1 MTLELRFT
9 LPGQHE
15 RSVVLNQSRML
26 VGTLLSNQVVLR
38 ADNVDPIHALI
49 EQNPDG
55 SWSILDL
62 GASQGVLINGRKIDV
77 ESSFTEQDNIQVGSV
92 TLSVQKQVLQS
103 MTGAGGSVAL
113 DQSGTS
119 APTNI
124 PTYEEPNLPV
134 TATVKSPQPTVAARP
149 KSKRRRKK
157 TLFSPRE
164 ARPSGDVLEIVAFW
178 DHTVLEVEHFHPDV
192 KGYEKAIIG
201 DPTNPEHHFI
211 TGSKGNAPFTL
222 AKAGTSGYSLKM
234 SSSMKARVRKSG
246 KVEKFSGKN
255 KLNLGKRDIA
265 HVKYHSVNYFLM
277 FVNPPKLALPPAKSK
292 DPLFMM
298 LSSAMAVLF
307 LLAVVPIVYMSMGYE
322 KKKPDAD
329 DPYQIQYAAQ
339 KKRPKPIMK
348 PKPKIK
354 KVKKPPV
361 VMTPPKPMARKP
373 MPVKPKVK
381 PKAVKKPMPMPKNIR
396 QNKLKPP
403 KPVTRTKTKPKP
415 KANSGRGTP
424 STGKKNPNF
433 KRPGPMTSAPK
444 GRSGGRKGAGNN
456 SAGGQRKGKDKI
468 RGMGV
473 KGGKKN
479 VTSGVNLSKLGLG
492 AGKVSNR
499 RGIGAISTP
508 FKNSD
513 GGLGAGGGRG
523 TKTRG
528 FGGPGSGSSLGIPG
542 SGTGLNN
549 FGNGNGGLGSGNDG
563 TGGFGKSGIGRGRGS
578 RGGGVSIDVPPV
590 DAVSGGGLT
599 PEEIMAVI
607 RANLNQIRHCYN
619 QFLQRSPGRSGT
631 VKVAFKVKTNG
642 RVSSSRVT
650 TASINDSKLKGCITG
665 KIRRWKFP
673 KPRSSKPVDV
683 TYPFNFSP
691 AN

>member
-26 VGTLLSNQVVLR
+26 IGTLLSNQVVLR

-55 SWSILDL
+55 TWSVLDL

-77 ESSFTEQDNIQVGSV
+77 ESSFTEKDTLQVGSV
-92 TLSVQKQVLQS
+92 TLEVQKQVVQTMVDS
-103 MTGAGGSVAL
+103 GGSVAV
-113 DQSGTS
+113 DYSGTQAPTS
-119 APTNI
+119 APV
-124 PTYEEPNLPV
+124 YEEPVLPV
-134 TATVKSPQPTVAARP
+134 TATVKSPEPKASARP
-149 KSKRRRKK
+149 KSKRRRK

-164 ARPSGDVLEIVAFW
+164 ARPTGDVLEVVAFW
-178 DHTVLEVEHFHPDV
+178 DHTVLEVEHFHPDM
-192 KGYEKAIIG
+192 KGYEKAVIG
-201 DPTNPEHHFI
+201 DPTNPDHHFI

-222 AKAGTSGYSLKM
+222 AKAGTSGYTLKM
-234 SSSMKARVRKSG
+234 SSSMKARIRKSG

-277 FVNPPKLALPPAKSK
+277 FVNPPKLALPPSKNK

-307 LLAVVPIVYMSMGYE
+307 LLAVVPIVFLSMSVE
-322 KKKPDAD
+322 KKKSDAD
-329 DPYQIQYAAQ
+329 DPYQIQYATQ
-339 KKRPKPIMK
+339 KKKPKPIMK
-348 PKPKIK
+348 PKPRIK
-354 KVKKPPV
+354 QVKKPPV
-361 VMTPPKPMARKP
+361 MVPPPKPMAKTPKP
-373 MPVKPKVK
+373 QKPKVK
-381 PKAVKKPMPMPKNIR
+381 PKQVKKPKPMPKNIK
-396 QNKLKPP
+396 QNKLKPT
-403 KPVTRTKTKPKP
+403 KPVTRNKTVKKPK
-415 KANSGRGTP
+415 NSSGGTP
-424 STGKKNPNF
+424 STGSKRPDF
-433 KRPGPMTSAPK
+433 KRAGPMIPGPK
-444 GRSGGRKGAGNN
+444 GRSGGPKGGGNEK
-456 SAGGQRKGKDKI
+456 AGGVRKGKEKFN
-468 RGMGV
+468 GMGV

-479 VTSGVNLSKLGLG
+479 KTSGVNLSKLGLG
-492 AGKVSNR
+492 AGKVSARNGLGSIR
-499 RGIGAISTP
+499 TP
-508 FKNSD
+508 FKTSG
-513 GGLGAGGGRG
+513 GGLGAGGGTS

-528 FGGPGSGSSLGIPG
+528 FGGAGNGSSLGIPG
-542 SGTGLNN
+542 SGSGLNN
-549 FGNGNGGLGSGNDG
+549 FGSGSGGLLGGDGGRGGLGG
-563 TGGFGKSGIGRGRGS
+563 SGIGRGRSGRGS
-578 RGGGVSIDVPPV
+578 GVNIDVPPV

-631 VKVAFKVKTNG
+631 VKVGFKVATSG
-642 RVSSSRVT
+642 RVQSAKVRSS
-650 TASINDSKLKGCITG
+650 SINDSKLKGCITG